1 MKHENVS
8 LVLSS
13 GQMPNC
19 LIQCDQ
25 YTAFF
30 HRQSEQTGIGNLPVP
45 VNPVLERS
53 SQAEPRCRSG
63 PESVPR
69 MRCVASQYLG
79 SLLHGQSADCRTGYD
94 AQEACLCESAD
105 APVPGAFIVEPSRKS
120 GMVNIAQASSSIVI
134 MVLIIE
140 LCVNSFIYMALLLMR
155 FKFTGIDIRI
165 GDGYVF
171 PPQPFPL
178 FSPFFPVFHRSYPA
192 TIPSKSNLSPPFS
205 AS

>member
-53 SQAEPRCRSG
+53 SQADLWCRMGQNRYPGWEAWRRSI
-63 PESVPR
+63 SV
-69 MRCVASQYLG
+69 

-94 AQEACLCESAD
+94 AQEACLCEKSAD
-105 APVPGAFIVEPSRKS
+105 APVPGAFIVEPSCKS

-134 MVLIIE
+134 VVLIIE
-140 LCVNSFIYMALLLMR
+140 IVRQLFYLHGFIVDA
-155 FKFTGIDIRI
+155 
-165 GDGYVF
+165 V
-171 PPQPFPL
+171 
-178 FSPFFPVFHRSYPA
+178 
-192 TIPSKSNLSPPFS
+192 
-205 AS
+205 